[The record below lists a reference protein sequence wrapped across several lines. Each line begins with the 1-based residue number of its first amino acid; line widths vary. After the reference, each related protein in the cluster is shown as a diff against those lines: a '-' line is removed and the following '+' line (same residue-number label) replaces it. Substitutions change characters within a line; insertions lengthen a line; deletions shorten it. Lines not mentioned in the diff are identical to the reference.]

1 MRMLLHV
8 CCGPCACFPV
18 KRLRELGHELV
29 GYFYNP
35 NIHPYKEF
43 ARRLDT
49 AREFAGKTGLDLVV
63 DPEYNLEDYLAR
75 SLAAGGDRCR
85 ACYGLRLRRAARYAA
100 GHGFD
105 CFTTTLLV
113 SPYQKHETI
122 REVAGEIA
130 AAEGVPFCYIDFRP
144 GWPEGVQLSKD
155 LELYRQPY
163 CGCIFSE
170 RDRYYKPRKEDGRP
184 CQQVST
190 PSAKP

>member
-1 MRMLLHV
+1 MKMLLHV

-18 KRLRELGHELV
+18 KHLRALGHELV

-43 ARRLDT
+43 ARRLET
-49 AREFAGKTGLDLVV
+49 AREFAAKAGLDLVV
-63 DPEYNLEDYLAR
+63 DPSYALEEYLA
-75 SLAAGGDRCR
+75 SALAAGSGRCR
-85 ACYGLRLRRAARYAA
+85 NCYELRLRQAARYAR
-100 GHGFD
+100 GNGFD
-105 CFTTTLLV
+105 CFSTTLLV
-113 SPYQKHETI
+113 SPYQQHEVI
-122 REVAGEIA
+122 KAVGESVA
-130 AAEGVPFCYIDFRP
+130 AAEGVPFFYVDFRP

-170 RDRYYKPRKEDGRP
+170 RDRYHKPRKEDRQQ
-184 CQQVST
+184 CQAST